1 LSSQFEGAE
10 IPEPEFAGD
19 DGTADAALA
28 TVLHA
33 WWTGASTGYDVV
45 DVLAEGRLM
54 VPVVAVVDEVAET
67 AAGLTQEKSSHMAT
81 VTLIQPDGRR
91 GLLAFTSMESLAAW
105 DPQARGIPAGSRRVA
120 EAAKQESADAVLID
134 VAGPVLYALTEPA
147 LTAVA
152 EGRPWLRPHL
162 DPEIHAAVD
171 TVAACIA
178 GLASHEVID
187 GALQKMDVLIM
198 LEIEPGGDVSALA
211 EVLIDQLAEIDLVRD
226 RCPRGVGIGV
236 RGLPRP
242 S

>member
-28 TVLHA
+28 AVLHA

-67 AAGLTQEKSSHMAT
+67 DAGLTHEKSSHMAT

-171 TVAACIA
+171 TVAAGIA

>member
-1 LSSQFEGAE
+1 MSSQFEGAQ

-28 TVLHA
+28 AVMHA
-33 WWTGASTGYDVV
+33 WWTGQATGYDVV
-45 DVLAEGRLM
+45 DVLVDCRLM

-67 AAGLTQEKSSHMAT
+67 EAGLTHDKSSHMAT
-81 VTLIQPDGRR
+81 VTLVQPDGRR

-152 EGRPWLRPHL
+152 EGRSWSRPHL
-162 DPEIHAAVD
+162 DPEIHAAID
-171 TVAACIA
+171 TVAAGVG
-178 GLASHEVID
+178 GLAAHEVID
-187 GALQKMDVLIM
+187 GALQKLDVLIM
-198 LEIEPGGDVSALA
+198 LEIEPGADV
-211 EVLIDQLAEIDLVRD
+211 DQLAQPLMDQLADIDLVRD
-226 RCPRGVGIGV
+226 RCPLGVGIGV

>member
-1 LSSQFEGAE
+1 VSSQFDGAQ

-19 DGTADAALA
+19 DGSADPELA
-28 TVLHA
+28 GVLHD
-33 WWTGASTGYDVV
+33 WWTGQATGYDVV
-45 DVLAEGRLM
+45 DVLSTHRLI
-54 VPVVAVVDEVAET
+54 VPVVAVADEVDEGEN
-67 AAGLTQEKSSHMAT
+67 GLRHEKSSHMAT

-171 TVAACIA
+171 TVAAGIA

>member
-1 LSSQFEGAE
+1 VSSQFDGAQ

-19 DGTADAALA
+19 DGSADPELA
-28 TVLHA
+28 GVLHG
-33 WWTGASTGYDVV
+33 WWTGQATGYDVV
-45 DVLAEGRLM
+45 DLLSTHRLM
-54 VPVVAVVDEVAET
+54 VPVVAVADEVDET
-67 AAGLTQEKSSHMAT
+67 DDGLRHEKSSHMAT

-105 DPQARGIPAGSRRVA
+105 DPQARGIPAGARRVA
-120 EAAKQESADAVLID
+120 EAAKQEGADAVLLD

-171 TVAACIA
+171 VVASSIS
-178 GLASHEVID
+178 GVTRYEVID
-187 GALQKMDVLIM
+187 GSLQKMDVLIM
-198 LEIEPGGDVSALA
+198 LEIEPGGDVSSLA
-211 EVLIDQLAEIDLVRD
+211 QSLMDQLADVDLVRD